1 MSLMDQMELV
11 EYSEK
16 SCAVFGN
23 TRDYKEAMKSL
34 GGRFNMKLVRR
45 TPINHDNGRQTI
57 GHEENTEPG
66 WIFPKSSQSNVLN
79 YLKTGQI
86 NNSGSQ
92 GFGAQK
98 SSGNLDEKIKKMEV
112 KINNLESQVKI
123 LMEYISS
130 SGSKD
135 VPDVLG
141 GVETMSVINTVDDT
155 DEADDTDVQPRR
167 LLRSFV
173 KK

>member
-1 MSLMDQMELV
+1 MYLV
-11 EYSEK
+11 
-16 SCAVFGN
+16 C
-23 TRDYKEAMKSL
+23 
-34 GGRFNMKLVRR
+34 
-45 TPINHDNGRQTI
+45 H
-57 GHEENTEPG
+57 
-66 WIFPKSSQSNVLN
+66 VLN

-92 GFGAQK
+92 CFGTQK
-98 SSGNLDEKIKKMEV
+98 SSGNLDEKIKKMEM

-135 VPDVLG
+135 VPDVLD
-141 GVETMSVINTVDDT
+141 GVNTMSVINTTLTDD
-155 DEADDTDVQPRR
+155 ADDTDAQPRR